1 MRAAVCALAGTIG
14 APLGAPFE
22 AGIRLRAASLPSG
35 VQFGADNLG
44 RLSAEAVVLLGA
56 ACLADRRGA
65 RCRCSRTFAPMMA
78 SPVTR

>member
-14 APLGAPFE
+14 APLGAPFA

-44 RLSAEAVVLLGA
+44 RRCAEEVVLLGA
-56 ACLADRRGA
+56 ARLADRRGA
-65 RCRCSRTFAPMMA
+65 RCR
-78 SPVTR
+78 